1 AALSFGGGAGSAA
14 LVLEVLVGRHGTVQR
29 VGDPVL
35 GLAIGCPV
43 ALCHSCVGILDGLV
57 HVGQGLIQPLLGS
70 AVLGRGLLGRR
81 FFGGLLLGR
90 LLLACSLDS
99 ALTGLGIGR
108 AGDTIGVRDLGV
120 TGLRAGV
127 TAEDQVESLVQGGG
141 ETDLVTEGDQHHLQ
155 QRVLGAASDRK
166 SVV

>member
-1 AALSFGGGAGSAA
+1 MPERPRRRVVGAALSFGGGAGSAA

-70 AVLGRGLLGRR
+70 AV
-81 FFGGLLLGR
+81 
-90 LLLACSLDS
+90 
-99 ALTGLGIGR
+99 
-108 AGDTIGVRDLGV
+108 
-120 TGLRAGV
+120 
-127 TAEDQVESLVQGGG
+127 
-141 ETDLVTEGDQHHLQ
+141 
-155 QRVLGAASDRK
+155 DRK
-166 SVV
+166 STRLNSSHVATSYAVFCLNKR

>member
-1 AALSFGGGAGSAA
+1 MPERPRRRVVGAARSFGGGAGSAA

-70 AVLGRGLLGRR
+70 AVLGRRSEEHTSELQSRGHLVC
-81 FFGGLLLGR
+81 R
-90 LLLACSLDS
+90 LLLEKK
-99 ALTGLGIGR
+99 TTN
-108 AGDTIGVRDLGV
+108 TIH
-120 TGLRAGV
+120 
-127 TAEDQVESLVQGGG
+127 
-141 ETDLVTEGDQHHLQ
+141 TDFYSCL
-155 QRVLGAASDRK
+155 
-166 SVV
+166 

>member
-1 AALSFGGGAGSAA
+1 MPERPRRRVVGAARSFGGGAGSAA

-81 FFGGLLLGR
+81 FLGGLLLGR
-90 LLLACSLDS
+90 LLLAFSLDS
-99 ALTGLGIGR
+99 ALTGLVIVTSS
-108 AGDTIGVRDLGV
+108 DTIMVPV
-120 TGLRAGV
+120 SCELRTYALV
-127 TAEDQVESLVQGGG
+127 TALN
-141 ETDLVTEGDQHHLQ
+141 
-155 QRVLGAASDRK
+155 
-166 SVV
+166 SVAI